1 MFFLGSGLKLIWGRY
16 YEKNHLEDVS
26 QKSNIS
32 IQNSDMEKGMDAR
45 TLSAEILRYAEILR
59 LW

>member
-1 MFFLGSGLKLIWGRY
+1 MK
-16 YEKNHLEDVS
+16 KNHLEDVS

-32 IQNSDMEKGMDAR
+32 IQNSDMEKGMDAQ